1 MATRHR
7 LTITGIA
14 AMKRNSTEKQQACS
28 RSDRMFRIGDGW
40 YFRTREGSTV
50 GPFADELEAST
61 QLEVYIRLANTGLL
75 PDQEELSQGRGA
87 ANSTG

>member
-1 MATRHR
+1 
-7 LTITGIA
+7 
-14 AMKRNSTEKQQACS
+14 MKRNSTKKRQVCS
-28 RSDRMFRIGDGW
+28 RTDRMFKTGDGW

-75 PDQEELSQGRGA
+75 PEQEGLSQGRSA